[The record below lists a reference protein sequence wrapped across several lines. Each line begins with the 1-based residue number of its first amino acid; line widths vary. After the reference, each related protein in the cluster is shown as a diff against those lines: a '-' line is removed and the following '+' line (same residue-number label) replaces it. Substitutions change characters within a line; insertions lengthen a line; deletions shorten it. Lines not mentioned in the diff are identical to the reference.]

1 MYSID
6 NEENLEEAADAVP
19 ISELPEE
26 KRIALL
32 RRAIVLLTGYNPSK
46 SVFCKQRHWESIY
59 RIAADQGFV
68 IDKDYVQFKRY
79 IDSMNLEGLPTLS
92 VDLLERLNTG
102 IYAESYVDWRPD
114 GLTGKKLNEYVDI
127 KRVADEF
134 NNKVEQVTKK
144 Q

>member
-1 MYSID
+1 
-6 NEENLEEAADAVP
+6 
-19 ISELPEE
+19 
-26 KRIALL
+26 
-32 RRAIVLLTGYNPSK
+32 
-46 SVFCKQRHWESIY
+46 
-59 RIAADQGFV
+59 
-68 IDKDYVQFKRY
+68 
-79 IDSMNLEGLPTLS
+79 MNLEGLPTLS